1 MKQYDSALQ
10 MYTNVLKLTAK
21 IPDPLVILDACNGI
35 GNILTERHQTNE
47 GIKYFLR
54 SLDVA
59 QKNHMKQ
66 AISETARYLEESYEQ
81 VDDDKD
87 ALKYNKL
94 YLEYRDSV
102 YNDKS
107 TVEIQQMQFDYELG
121 KKETQIALLN
131 KDKAIE
137 RSSLEKQKVI
147 VWALLTGLGLLA
159 IISILLYRNIRNEKR
174 SKDEIVK
181 QKEEIL
187 LQSARLEDL
196 NKFKDKTFSVLSHD
210 LRGPVTAITAAMA
223 LLDDKVISPEEF
235 TSLTPD
241 INKQLGTLNLLLDN
255 LLNWA
260 KSYMQGTIAA
270 NPERT
275 NLNKLV
281 DMNIYLAKDA
291 ADKKNIAI
299 ENKLPSEAFAYYDP
313 AQLDIVIRNLLSNSI
328 KFTNTNGIISISAIA
343 KDERMFLSIA
353 DDGVGM
359 TQEQM
364 DKLFTLSVNNNTYGT
379 GGERGTGLGLL
390 LCYEFIIANKGQISV
405 TSEPGKGS
413 TFTLSLPA
421 GQ

>member
-1 MKQYDSALQ
+1 M
-10 MYTNVLKLTAK
+10 
-21 IPDPLVILDACNGI
+21 
-35 GNILTERHQTNE
+35 
-47 GIKYFLR
+47 
-54 SLDVA
+54 
-59 QKNHMKQ
+59 
-66 AISETARYLEESYEQ
+66 
-81 VDDDKD
+81 
-87 ALKYNKL
+87 
-94 YLEYRDSV
+94 
-102 YNDKS
+102 
-107 TVEIQQMQFDYELG
+107 
-121 KKETQIALLN
+121 
-131 KDKAIE
+131 
-137 RSSLEKQKVI
+137 
-147 VWALLTGLGLLA
+147 GLLA

-299 ENKLPSEAFAYYDP
+299 ENKLPNGAFAYYDP
-313 AQLDIVIRNLLSNSI
+313 AQLDIVIRNL
-328 KFTNTNGIISISAIA
+328 
-343 KDERMFLSIA
+343 
-353 DDGVGM
+353 
-359 TQEQM
+359 
-364 DKLFTLSVNNNTYGT
+364 
-379 GGERGTGLGLL
+379 
-390 LCYEFIIANKGQISV
+390 
-405 TSEPGKGS
+405 
-413 TFTLSLPA
+413 
-421 GQ
+421 

>member
-1 MKQYDSALQ
+1 MKYTKLFSFITKAGFAIVLILSQLPTTLYAQNFDSLYSVLRAHPGKDTTRVNALWKLAQSYENKSTDSMIRIANEGLAISKDINYEKGEALCNQSIGLAYLHLSEYDKSLEHYKISQALFEKEDNKRKLINIYLSMGDVYKLAEDYALSLSYYRKGLLIADSTGDDIWKNQFDANIADVYLGMKQYDSALQ

-137 RSSLEKQKVI
+137 RSSLEKQKSYC
-147 VWALLTGLGLLA
+147 LGF
-159 IISILLYRNIRNEKR
+159 INRIGPSCNYIHITISQYP
-174 SKDEIVK
+174 
-181 QKEEIL
+181 Q
-187 LQSARLEDL
+187 
-196 NKFKDKTFSVLSHD
+196 
-210 LRGPVTAITAAMA
+210 
-223 LLDDKVISPEEF
+223 
-235 TSLTPD
+235 
-241 INKQLGTLNLLLDN
+241 
-255 LLNWA
+255 
-260 KSYMQGTIAA
+260 
-270 NPERT
+270 
-275 NLNKLV
+275 
-281 DMNIYLAKDA
+281 
-291 ADKKNIAI
+291 
-299 ENKLPSEAFAYYDP
+299 
-313 AQLDIVIRNLLSNSI
+313 
-328 KFTNTNGIISISAIA
+328 
-343 KDERMFLSIA
+343 
-353 DDGVGM
+353 
-359 TQEQM
+359 
-364 DKLFTLSVNNNTYGT
+364 
-379 GGERGTGLGLL
+379 
-390 LCYEFIIANKGQISV
+390 
-405 TSEPGKGS
+405 
-413 TFTLSLPA
+413 
-421 GQ
+421 